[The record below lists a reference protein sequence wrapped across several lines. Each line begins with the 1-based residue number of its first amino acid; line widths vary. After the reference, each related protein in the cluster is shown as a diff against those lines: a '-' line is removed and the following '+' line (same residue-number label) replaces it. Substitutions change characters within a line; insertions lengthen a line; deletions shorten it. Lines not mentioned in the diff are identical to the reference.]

1 VGKIFISYAHE
12 DIETAK
18 RLYFDLKRLRVDS
31 WLDKEDLLPGQ
42 DWESTIHRVI
52 KESSH
57 VLFLISRHSV
67 NKRGFIQ
74 KELRQAL
81 DVLQEF
87 PPDQIFIIPC
97 RLDDTTPSHEML
109 AKLHWVDLFPS
120 YEDGLARIAKSLGL
134 EVPKSEEKGDVSVKK
149 RQRPIGPTEMPDEVR
164 DLIRKK
170 AEEDF
175 PDDFSTRRYQ
185 IQNEIAAWQ
194 KLQGFQPPGLP
205 EEVLAVILDRA
216 EADFP
221 DDFSTRLY
229 QAETEVNAWRKLQQI
244 TAPGI
249 PPEDLRTIV
258 EKAEIDFPD
267 DFSTRLYQIDTEIA
281 AWRDLYDE

>member
-1 VGKIFISYAHE
+1 MGKIFISYAHE

-18 RLYFDLKRLRVDS
+18 RLYFDLKRLNVDS

-42 DWESTIHRVI
+42 DWENTIHRVI

-57 VLFLISRHSV
+57 VLFLISRDSV

-97 RLDDTTPSHEML
+97 RLDDTNPPHEML
-109 AKLHWVDLFPS
+109 AKLHWVDLFPT
-120 YEDGLARIAKSLGL
+120 YEDGLSRIFKSLGL
-134 EVPKSEEKGDVSVKK
+134 EVPKSDVKGTVSVKK
-149 RQRPIGPTEMPDEVR
+149 RQRQFGPSEIPVEVL

-194 KLQGFQPPGLP
+194 KIQGFQPIGLP
-205 EEVLAVILDRA
+205 EEVLSVILDRA

-229 QAETEVNAWRKLQQI
+229 QIETE
-244 TAPGI
+244 T
-249 PPEDLRTIV
+249 
-258 EKAEIDFPD
+258 
-267 DFSTRLYQIDTEIA
+267 A
-281 AWRDLYDE
+281 AWLDLYNE